1 MATRAQAL
9 CGGLIHDLV
18 RSADIVWRLED
29 VAPRRITGLVEIDF
43 EQADNGRYY
52 LERERGR
59 Q

>member
-18 RSADIVWRLED
+18 RSADIVWRLGG
-29 VAPRRITGLVEIDF
+29 VAPGRVTGLVEIDF
-43 EQADNGRYY
+43 EQAGKHY
-52 LERERGR
+52 LERERGK